1 MPNGARAV
9 AADVA
14 EELCQAVL
22 CASASATRGERAWK
36 LLLLRERLLFLAPLQ
51 PQFGHRRGDNEER
64 LDKSCLVR
72 ERAGALLCGEWTG
85 LLAETRRSACG
96 LTRSRE
102 KDGAAQGD

>member
-1 MPNGARAV
+1 M
-9 AADVA
+9 AADVT

-22 CASASATRGERAWK
+22 RAPPGRTQEESAWK
-36 LLLLRERLLFLAPLQ
+36 LLLLRERLLFLVPLR
-51 PQFGHRRGDNEER
+51 PQGGRRIGDDEER